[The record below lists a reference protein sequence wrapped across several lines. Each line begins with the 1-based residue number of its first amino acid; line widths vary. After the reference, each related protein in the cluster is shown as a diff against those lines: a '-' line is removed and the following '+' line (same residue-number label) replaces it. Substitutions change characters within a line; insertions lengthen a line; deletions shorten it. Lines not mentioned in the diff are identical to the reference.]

1 MLGEPQQHNTTA
13 TQHKVDYV
21 VHNII
26 VLSPNA
32 WKTDIDVNVSPVP
45 LDEETKAGAW
55 GLVSGGGASWKFSAV
70 SL

>member
-45 LDEETKAGAW
+45 LDEETKAGCGVWFLAEE
-55 GLVSGGGASWKFSAV
+55 LVG
-70 SL
+70 SLAR